1 MYPSPTTFGTRRG
14 SLGAYRA
21 VAAET
26 AIDGASPHQLVAML
40 YAALVGEIAAA
51 RGAVQRGD
59 VAGKNRAIAHA
70 VRLVSEGLAAPL
82 DHQAGGEI
90 AARLGDLYDYIVR
103 RLTHANLHG
112 DDAALAECAKLVA
125 TLQDGWNGIAAQVSA
140 VGA

>member
-1 MYPSPTTFGTRRG
+1 MSRAPWRQRSAGSGLRDQVLTLIAYPYELLLSRP
-14 SLGAYRA
+14 S
-21 VAAET
+21 
-26 AIDGASPHQLVAML
+26 
-40 YAALVGEIAAA
+40 IAAG
-51 RGAVQRGD
+51 RR
-59 VAGKNRAIAHA
+59 
-70 VRLVSEGLAAPL
+70 L